1 MGVGWL
7 VGNCSGGVG
16 GHRQETKRVSF
27 LYLLSSP
34 FPIPFS
40 FLEREVKS
48 DIIQYWLEMVHVEM
62 NIIFPLF
69 ISLGLFRCGKEWHGC
84 ADIKSG

>member
-1 MGVGWL
+1 MAGGHY
-7 VGNCSGGVG
+7 SGGVG

-27 LYLLSSP
+27 FYLLSSP

-40 FLEREVKS
+40 FFEREMKT
-48 DIIQYWLEMVHVEM
+48 DIIQYWLEMVYGNEYYFSSFC
-62 NIIFPLF
+62 FPWF
-69 ISLGLFRCGKEWHGC
+69 VFVAGRSGMGC